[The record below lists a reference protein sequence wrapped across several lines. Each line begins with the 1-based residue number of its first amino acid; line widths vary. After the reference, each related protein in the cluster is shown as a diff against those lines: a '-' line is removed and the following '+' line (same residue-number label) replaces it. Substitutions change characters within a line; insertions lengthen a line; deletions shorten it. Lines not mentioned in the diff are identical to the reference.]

1 MKIWESQHT
10 FSHPWETVT
19 QALWQKYPNPLNPH
33 VVGVDVVDRRVTEE
47 GRLFSE
53 RLMTTE
59 WGLANWVKKLIGFEE
74 HAYAHEIST
83 VDPEQKMLFINSRN
97 LTFDSKV
104 SVEERISY
112 APHPEDP
119 QGKTLMT
126 QQATVIVQGVPL
138 TSYMEQ
144 LMTSSIAGNASNG
157 RQALESVILR
167 VQSEAKDIKD
177 TLNKFDTDLKTS
189 LDDIIKEAPRP
200 TNLWPTILEKV
211 RVFAPQKET
220 TKKKLKKKH
229 NQNH

>member
-19 QALWQKYPNPLNPH
+19 KAMWRKYPNPLNPH
-33 VVGVDVVDRRVTEE
+33 VVGVDVVDRRVTPE
-47 GRLFSE
+47 GHLFSE

-59 WGLANWVKKLIGFEE
+59 WGLSNWVKKLIGFEE

-83 VDPEQKMLFINSRN
+83 VDPENKILSINSRN
-97 LTFDSKV
+97 MTFDSKV

-112 APHPEDP
+112 SPHPEDP
-119 QGKTLMT
+119 AKTLMT
-126 QQATVIVQGVPL
+126 QQAIVTVQGVPL

-177 TLNKFDTDLKTS
+177 TLTKLDTDLKTS

-200 TNLWPTILEKV
+200 
-211 RVFAPQKET
+211 RSM
-220 TKKKLKKKH
+220 
-229 NQNH
+229 

>member
-33 VVGVDVVDRRVTEE
+33 VVGVDIIDRRVTKE
-47 GRLFSE
+47 GNLFSE

-83 VDPEQKMLFINSRN
+83 VDPKEKTLSINSHN
-97 LTFDSKV
+97 LTFNSKV
-104 SVEERISY
+104 NVEENITY
-112 APHPEDP
+112 APHPDDP
-119 QGKTLMT
+119 VGKTLMT
-126 QQATVIVQGVPL
+126 QQAIVTVQGVPL

-144 LMTSSIAGNASNG
+144 LMTTSIAGNASNG
-157 RQALESVILR
+157 RLALENVILR

-177 TLNKFDTDLKTS
+177 TLNKLDSDLKTS
-189 LDDIIKEAPRP
+189 LDDIIKEAPR
-200 TNLWPTILEKV
+200 
-211 RVFAPQKET
+211 Q
-220 TKKKLKKKH
+220 TKL
-229 NQNH
+229 

>member
-33 VVGVDVVDRRVTEE
+33 VVGVDIIDRRVTKE
-47 GRLFSE
+47 GNLFSE

-83 VDPEQKMLFINSRN
+83 VDPKEKTLSINSHN
-97 LTFDSKV
+97 LTFNSKV
-104 SVEERISY
+104 NVEENITY
-112 APHPEDP
+112 VPHPDDP
-119 QGKTLMT
+119 VGKTLMT
-126 QQATVIVQGVPL
+126 QQAIVTVQGVPL

-144 LMTSSIAGNASNG
+144 LMTTSIAGNASNG
-157 RQALESVILR
+157 RLALENVILR

-177 TLNKFDTDLKTS
+177 TLNKLDSDLKTS
-189 LDDIIKEAPRP
+189 LDDIIKEAPR
-200 TNLWPTILEKV
+200 
-211 RVFAPQKET
+211 Q
-220 TKKKLKKKH
+220 TKL
-229 NQNH
+229 